1 MSSSLVEIETALATQ
16 VRVTNDALSVELSDG
31 RTVTV
36 PLAWFPRLCHGTAKE
51 RKNWRLIAG
60 GRGVHWPDIDEDIS
74 IAGLLL
80 GRASGESQRSFK
92 QWLAKRN
99 GQ

>member
-1 MSSSLVEIETALATQ
+1 VDELEAAFATQ

-36 PLAWFPRLCHGTAKE
+36 PLAWFPRLCHGTVKE

-60 GRGVHWPDIDEDIS
+60 GRGVHWPDIDEDIRV
-74 IAGLLL
+74 AGLLL
-80 GRASGESQRSFK
+80 GRASGESQRSFT